1 MEQQAY
7 ATDEA
12 RWGAVV
18 GRDAQADG
26 QFFFAVATTGVY
38 CYPSC
43 SARRPRREN
52 VAFYPARALAE
63 AHGYRPCRRCRSDL
77 RPPGLRQAELVAG
90 ACRALHAAGE
100 PSLRELADAAGM
112 SPHHFQRVFKRST
125 GLTPKQY
132 ARAQRDARMR
142 EQLAAGDSVTDAIY
156 AAGYG
161 SGSRFYERADEVLGM
176 GARAYARGGLQQRVR
191 FCVSD
196 CWLGKVLVAATSVGV
211 CAIFFGSEAAQL
223 EADLRQRL
231 PNAELQAAD
240 EDSEFAHWVT
250 QVLEFVEAPRGEFPL
265 PLDIA
270 GTAFQQRVWAALR
283 EVPSGGTASYTQI
296 ASAIG
301 QPSATRAVAGAC
313 GANPVAVAVPCHRIV
328 RQDGKLSGYRWGVPR
343 KRALLDREAEIA
355 KQNQE

>member
-7 ATDEA
+7 ATGDA
-12 RWGAVV
+12 RWGAVAK
-18 GRDAQADG
+18 RDAQADG

-52 VAFYPARALAE
+52 VAFYPTRDAAE
-63 AHGYRPCRRCRSDL
+63 ADGYRPCQRCRSDL

-90 ACRALHAAGE
+90 ACRALQVADE

-112 SPHHFQRVFKRST
+112 SPHHFQRIFKRST
-125 GLTPKQY
+125 GLSPKQY

-142 EQLAAGDSVTDAIY
+142 VQLAAGNRVTEAIY

-161 SGSRFYERADEVLGM
+161 SSSRFYERADEVLGM
-176 GARAYARGGLQQRVR
+176 SARAYARGGLQQCVR
-191 FCVSD
+191 FCVTD
-196 CWLGKVLVAATSVGV
+196 CWLGKVLVGATAVGV
-211 CAIFFGSEAAQL
+211 CAIFFGSEAKQL
-223 EADLRQRL
+223 EAELRQRL
-231 PNAELQAAD
+231 PNAQLQAAD
-240 EDSEFAHWVT
+240 DDSEFTRWVA
-250 QVLEFVEAPRGEFPL
+250 QVLEYVEAPRGDFPL

-283 EVPSGGTASYTQI
+283 EVPSGRTASYAQI

-328 RQDGKLSGYRWGVPR
+328 RQDGKLSGYRWGVSR
-343 KRALLDREAEIA
+343 KRALLHREAEIT
-355 KQNQE
+355 E